1 MTDIKSKVRSV
12 NKKGYNFFMHCKIS
26 DKKMYVKSLI
36 KRDKMSVKKGTIVV
50 DIKNTIIFCTKTV
63 LLCFSLNR

>member
-1 MTDIKSKVRSV
+1 
-12 NKKGYNFFMHCKIS
+12 MHCKIS

-50 DIKNTIIFCTKTV
+50 DIKKKYDNI
-63 LLCFSLNR
+63 LY